1 RRDGLGRPVHRPQPA
16 RAADVLLPGR
26 SRSRPGMGRAPRSPP
41 RLQCRASSPAAAD
54 AENEANEPLD
64 PEVRA
69 EVELAMASAREQII
83 SDGREPTLG
92 EVVQLAAKTRPDLP
106 EPALQR
112 VAVEVLAAQNGS
124 SGAEAREAIREE
136 VSKG

>member
-54 AENEANEPLD
+54 AENEAGEALD

-69 EVELAMASAREQII
+69 EVELAMASAREQIV
-83 SDGREPTLG
+83 SDGGQPTVA
-92 EVVQLAAKTRPDLP
+92 EVVQLAAQTRPDLP
-106 EPALQR
+106 EVAFRRVPA
-112 VAVEVLAAQNGS
+112 EVLAVQPGPT
-124 SGAEAREAIREE
+124 GAAARAATP
-136 VSKG
+136 